1 MSQVIDAVR
10 RVPRAFA
17 RILAVAGLSLAA
29 VAAGAPSASA
39 QEGPEMLRQMLN
51 DPALANY
58 RLTSANLTR
67 FVAATQALHALED
80 EGIELR
86 DRFDSD
92 DSEDMNITA
101 IADAFDGE
109 PRVRDAINSA
119 GMSTRDYV
127 TFLVSTMQA
136 MFGSLMVQI
145 GGDDALANMPAGVL
159 KENIEFF
166 LENQDAFDALDME
179 S

>member
-1 MSQVIDAVR
+1 MSQMIDAVR

-29 VAAGAPSASA
+29 VAAGAPAASA
-39 QEGPEMLRQMLN
+39 QEGPEALRQMFS

-58 RLTSANLTR
+58 RLTTANLTK
-67 FVAATQALHALED
+67 FVAATQALKALEGQ
-80 EGIELR
+80 GIELE
-86 DRFDSD
+86 DRFDTD
-92 DSEDMNITA
+92 DDENISITA
-101 IADAFDGE
+101 IADAFDSE
-109 PRVRDAINSA
+109 PEVRDAINSA

-159 KENIEFF
+159 KQNIEFF
-166 LENQDAFDALDME
+166 LENQDAFEALDMDG
-179 S
+179 

>member
-1 MSQVIDAVR
+1 MSQVIDPVR

-29 VAAGAPSASA
+29 VAAGAPTASA
-39 QEGPEMLRQMLN
+39 QEGPEALRQMFN
-51 DPALANY
+51 DPALAEY
-58 RLTSANLTR
+58 RLTSANLDK
-67 FVAATQALHALED
+67 FVAATQALQALED
-80 EGIELR
+80 QGFELK
-86 DRFDSD
+86 DRFESD
-92 DSEDMNITA
+92 DAETFSVTA
-101 IADAFDGE
+101 IADAFDSE
-109 PRVRDAINSA
+109 PQVRDAINSA

-166 LENQDAFDALDME
+166 LENQEAFDALDMD